1 MRAPG
6 LRAFSTHPMREQQS
20 VIQPGTPAPEFRLQS
35 PAIGTA
41 SIQELVR
48 GMRPALVVFFK
59 MECPTCRLA
68 FPFMERIWQ
77 RSQSGDGCGFLGIG
91 QNSETEI
98 QQFFERMGATF
109 PWAPDSEP
117 YEVSDRYGI
126 TNVPTLFLLDEHG
139 VILRTA
145 VGFSRPALELIS
157 QELLARVGVE
167 SQPLFAESDRGV
179 PVLQPG

>member
-1 MRAPG
+1 MRD
-6 LRAFSTHPMREQQS
+6 QQT

-35 PAIGTA
+35 PAIGAA

-59 MECPTCRLA
+59 TECPTCRLA
-68 FPFMERIWQ
+68 FPFIERIWH
-77 RSQSGDGCGFLGIG
+77 RAQSGGEGCGFLGIG
-91 QNSETEI
+91 QNSELEI

-109 PWAPDSEP
+109 PFAADSEP

-145 VGFSRPALELIS
+145 VGFSRPALEQIS
-157 QELLARVGVE
+157 QEFLARVGVE
-167 SQPLFAESDRGV
+167 AQPLFAESDRGV